1 MRRRASC
8 RRRSAARAA
17 WSASGARCG
26 RAPARAPRR
35 RRRSSE
41 GGAMERCSTS
51 TIFIPSTKSG
61 KILQVYSNLQANI
74 LPSTLNRSSP
84 AAKPPTTTNKSWR
97 SGKLQMPTPTR
108 SAPSQYKAGPATA
121 PLTNCR
127 RLQRPDHSASNR
139 SSKATTLQASFL
151 TTASERPSSNPSLPT
166 VLTAQPAL
174 FAHLSLEL
182 TSHVSSNLIFN
193 TSHLSPSKLTVYIAR
208 PSSGAAFASTGTAR
222 RRPGTARLYTSA
234 K

>member
-41 GGAMERCSTS
+41 GGAMEWCSTS

-127 RLQRPDHSASNR
+127 RLQRQITPPQIGPQKRPLSKRHFSRPLPSVLPPVLLSPQYLRR
-139 SSKATTLQASFL
+139 S
-151 TTASERPSSNPSLPT
+151 PPSL
-166 VLTAQPAL
+166 LI
-174 FAHLSLEL
+174 FHLSSL
-182 TSHVSSNLIFN
+182 LIFPQI
-193 TSHLSPSKLTVYIAR
+193 SSLTLLIFL
-208 PSSGAAFASTGTAR
+208 P
-222 RRPGTARLYTSA
+222 PN
-234 K
+234 